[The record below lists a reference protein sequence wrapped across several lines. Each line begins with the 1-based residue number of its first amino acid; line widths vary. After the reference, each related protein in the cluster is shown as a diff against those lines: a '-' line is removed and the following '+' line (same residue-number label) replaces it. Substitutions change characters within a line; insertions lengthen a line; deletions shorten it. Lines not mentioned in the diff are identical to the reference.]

1 MEYTGKLYAKI
12 SNKYLETSHTYEF
25 EKLEQEFRE
34 LKSDKIKVEVE
45 RDELLS
51 VVQDLQHER
60 NIAEAELTEL
70 KEKHKED
77 VVGFAE
83 WILKQSD
90 LNNLKMYED
99 SFVVFK
105 QGTAFGKTLYA
116 PEIYDYYNE
125 THKTK

>member
-70 KEKHKED
+70 KEKHQVHTLGVINRLGVIKEWLEPNPVID
-77 VVGFAE
+77 IKSAKKAIERAE
-83 WILKQSD
+83 Q
-90 LNNLKMYED
+90 
-99 SFVVFK
+99 
-105 QGTAFGKTLYA
+105 
-116 PEIYDYYNE
+116 YYNE